1 MSTVRETVRAIL
13 NALAANLDE
22 EEVKGAVRGWIG
34 MKDAQE
40 FLAANPG
47 LRFTNEGVD
56 PRGAGAALCA
66 TASGLDATASGGA
79 GLAATSSA
87 WPEDGASAEGL
98 AAAPSGLGAAPSGLG
113 ATESGLGATAS
124 GYVGGGA
131 ALCHTPNSRGR
142 YSLYSGIP
150 DVDPE
155 VTAAAETLAGLS
167 MTSSSTD

>member
-22 EEVKGAVRGWIG
+22 EEVKSAVRGWIG
-34 MKDAQE
+34 MKDAEE

-56 PRGAGAALCA
+56 PCGSVIPSGGGAALCA
-66 TASGLDATASGGA
+66 TASGFDTTAS
-79 GLAATSSA
+79 
-87 WPEDGASAEGL
+87 
-98 AAAPSGLGAAPSGLG
+98 
-113 ATESGLGATAS
+113 
-124 GYVGGGA
+124 GGGA
-131 ALCHTPNSRGR
+131 ALCHTPNASGR

-155 VTAAAETLAGLS
+155 VSAAAEALAGLAV
-167 MTSSSTD
+167 TSSSAE